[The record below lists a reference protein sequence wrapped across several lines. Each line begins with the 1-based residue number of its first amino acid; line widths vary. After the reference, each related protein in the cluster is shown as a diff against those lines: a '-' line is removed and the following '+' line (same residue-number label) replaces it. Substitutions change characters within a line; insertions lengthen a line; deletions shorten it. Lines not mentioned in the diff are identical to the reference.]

1 MRQYAYLFLAASAL
15 LTACNLKE
23 DDFTPGEPRTRSKAL
38 TISATH
44 SSETKTST
52 QDGGTTVFWE
62 TGEQIKVF
70 NAGAAGLFASQNNAL
85 SETADFTGELPYTA
99 GDLLTALYP
108 YTEEAVWEGD
118 TLRTTLPAYQAGRKG
133 SFAKNTNFAAAQS
146 KSLKMKFM
154 NVCGGIRF
162 TLSRNDIT
170 KVAFQGVGQEALAG
184 DLAIVFEG
192 GVPVVRRVYNEY
204 TRVFTTPEEGET
216 FAAGEWY
223 YLEMAPA
230 TLSQGVI
237 VTFYTADNKTGVAK
251 STNPLT
257 ISRSYFMSKENLDS
271 EVEAWE
277 EEETQE
283 MTTQQN
289 SMDIEIP
296 ETYNQDYINSLRI
309 SNFYGDYDL
318 AADKK
323 GNKIVRRRTPT
334 KSSSSFA
341 YSPLFLNGTYK
352 TAGTGYMFHYLQD
365 KQNKIVMSCISKGD
379 ASATMT
385 AKSTAIS
392 LLLQTTQLLTSNPD
406 EIEYIARELET
417 LDEFHSFVR
426 QVNAKIEQSM
436 ISCQAPDYSTLDRM
450 PVVRALI
457 GRYMQSADAK
467 DGIDL
472 IDQQRDPAKQI
483 ISLKVRNHYRRVLHI
498 YGTRAWMDETNL
510 VPVRTENATATS
522 LKEVVR
528 FVLNNAVEKIKAS
541 GIIDCDEEDKE
552 LAEEV
557 IRNFE
562 QSLLNI
568 SLPEIIVPQ
577 SANYWKIVGGSAVFW
592 NPSDTSSPFESTSG
606 ILNYKLGDA
615 DKLLLDVYGL
625 GRLNTSENFTED
637 DMKRMQ
643 YALIHGIVN
652 DFILPLYHLAT
663 GSQRKKYDFRY
674 GSNNWPEIAL
684 CAKLFKDMPPN
695 TIATVS
701 KKLIDDDYLDALLDV
716 GDYVIHQIG
725 KDPIYLSLLYKC
737 FKKSI
742 GVTTMDKAFREGLKS
757 IFGTVIITV
766 DVSEALTDLV
776 GSLRAAFRS
785 DMRTRFV
792 LDLDQERYI
801 TVLSPTKG
809 TALRGKQINFS
820 WETHMGNLVGS
831 LLYGIQLHSSNGS
844 ETARHTISRINGT
857 SYQLNLDDIPLSVK
871 GGNFQFRIFAH
882 HPNDSGSEPNGT
894 YPMSEWIPIQMVDY
908 IQPSE
913 AVDLGLSVKWSSS
926 NLGAA
931 SATDVGDY
939 YAWGET
945 MAKTSFTWEN
955 YSFGHEA
962 SQEAMTI
969 YNPTDGLTILLPEHD
984 VVHKVKGGHW
994 RMPTREEWDELYV
1007 SCDWQEVKSSE
1018 DELLGYN
1025 IVSKKNGR
1033 MIYLPV
1039 TGYMDGT
1046 ELKDG
1051 MRARYWSSSS
1061 TLKWG
1066 YRVDGYREY
1075 ARNLNDG
1082 CLDGSTT
1089 YGDYR
1094 YFGMPVRGVYED
1106 SYQEVTQSDIVDLA
1120 LPSGIKWAGYN
1131 LGATKC
1137 EELGDYLAWGESDT
1151 KESYDWDGY
1160 LLGSGASSEQMDK
1173 YNPLDGLTYLVREN
1187 DAAYQRLGGPYWRM
1201 PTIDEWEELKTKCI
1215 WTEITINGRR
1225 GYLVKSP
1232 RNGNAIFLPFS
1243 GYLDGTQLKD
1253 GMRPRYWSSSSTLK
1267 WGYRVDGYREYARNL
1282 NDGCLDGST
1291 TYGDYRYF
1299 GMPVRAVYDESARKI
1314 NLTKGEFVNM
1324 GMDSVDWATC
1334 NMGTSLEEEIG
1345 NYFAWGETTAK
1356 TSFTWENYQFG
1367 HEASQEAM
1375 TRYNPGDALTLLLRE
1390 DDAVYTQYGSRYR
1403 IPTMDE
1409 WNELWNIC
1417 EKKEIIING
1426 RRGTLLTSKVNGN
1439 TLFLPYSGYFDGT
1452 QLKDGMRPR
1461 YWSSSST
1468 LKWGYRVDGYR
1479 EYARNLNDGCLDGS
1493 TTYGDYRYFG
1503 MPVRAVKV
1511 KNEVTVTPA
1520 SVVDLALPSG
1530 IKWAGINM
1538 GASSPEDLGG
1548 YYAWGET
1555 TTKTSYTWEN
1565 YSFGHEASQ
1574 EAMTVYNPTD
1584 GLTILLPEHDVVHK
1598 RNGGHW
1604 RMPTMEEWSELQD
1617 NCDWELATMNNVRG
1631 YKISSRKNN
1640 NSVFL
1645 PIGGFLDGTQLK
1657 DGMRPRYWSSSSTL
1671 KWGYRVDGY
1680 REYARNLNDG
1690 CLDGS
1695 TTYGDYRYF
1704 GMPVR
1709 GVYDDRVEIQL
1720 TQGDYIDMGVSV
1732 RWARCNVGTDKP
1744 YKAGGYFAWG
1754 EVTARTNFSWAN
1766 YVYGSGPSTE
1776 EMEKYNSE
1784 DGLTILELSDDAA
1797 WCNSGGAQ
1805 RMPTIEEWQELF
1817 AHSTRK
1823 EYIYRGHA
1831 GQLLTST
1838 VNGNTLFFP
1847 YSGYLDGTQLKDGMR
1862 PRYWSSSST
1871 LKWGYRVDGYREYAR
1886 NLNDG
1891 CLDGSTTYGDYR
1903 YFGMPIRGVKD

>member
-23 DDFTPGEPRTRSKAL
+23 DDFTPGEPPARSRAL

-44 SSETKTST
+44 GNETKTST
-52 QDGGTTVFWE
+52 VDGGTTVFWE

-70 NAGAAGLFASQNNAL
+70 NAGAAGLFTSQNSAL
-85 SETADFTGELPYTA
+85 SETADFTGELPYNT

-108 YTEEAVWEGD
+108 YTEEAVLEGD
-118 TLRTTLPAYQAGRKG
+118 TLRTSLPAYQAGRQG
-133 SFAKNTNFAAAQS
+133 SFAKNTNIAAAQS
-146 KSLKMKFM
+146 TSLKMKFM

-192 GVPVVRRVYNEY
+192 GVPVVKRVYNEF
-204 TRVFTTPEEGET
+204 RFIFISPEEGET
-216 FAAGEWY
+216 FVPGEWY
-223 YLEMAPA
+223 YLEMAPT

-237 VTFYTADNKTGVAK
+237 VTFYTTDEKTGVAK
-251 STNPLT
+251 STKPLT
-257 ISRSYFMSKENLDS
+257 ISRSVFMSKENLDS
-271 EVEAWE
+271 EVQEWKE
-277 EEETQE
+277 DETQE
-283 MTTQQN
+283 MPTQQN

-296 ETYNQDYINSLRI
+296 ESYNQDYINSLRI
-309 SNFYGDYDL
+309 TNFYGDYDL

-323 GNKIVRRRTPT
+323 GNKVVRRRAPT
-334 KSSSSFA
+334 KSTPA
-341 YSPLFLNGTYK
+341 YSPPYLNGTYK

-365 KQNKIVMSCISKGD
+365 KQNNTVMCCVSKGD
-379 ASATMT
+379 APATMT
-385 AKSTAIS
+385 AKSTAIA
-392 LLLQTTQLLTSNPD
+392 LLLQTPHFLTSNPD
-406 EIEYIARELET
+406 EIEYIVRELET
-417 LDEFHSFVR
+417 LTEFHSFVG

-436 ISCQAPDYSTLDRM
+436 ITCQAPDYSTLNTS
-450 PVVRALI
+450 PVANAMALK
-457 GRYMQSADAK
+457 YKQSADMI

-472 IDQQRDPAKQI
+472 IDIKRDLAKQT
-483 ISLKVRNHYRRVLHI
+483 ISLKVRNNWRRVLHV
-498 YGTRAWMDETNL
+498 YGTKAWMDGTNH
-510 VPVRTENATATS
+510 VPVRTESTQAMGFSKTLRDN
-522 LKEVVR
+522 
-528 FVLNNAVEKIKAS
+528 LNLSTLA
-541 GIIDCDEEDKE
+541 DRYLEDDDYE
-552 LAEEV
+552 LTDPED
-557 IRNFE
+557 
-562 QSLLNI
+562 LNLTQDLI
-568 SLPEIIVPQ
+568 HELNSHTLNYPLPEIVVPQ
-577 SANYWKIVGGSAVFW
+577 SANYWKIVIGSMRG
-592 NPSDTSSPFESTSG
+592 DKSSPFESTSLHLG
-606 ILNYKLGDA
+606 YELNGA
-615 DKLLLDVYGL
+615 DKLFLDVYGI
-625 GRLNTSENFTED
+625 GKFGNSGIYSSD
-637 DMKRMQ
+637 DEMRI
-643 YALIHGIVN
+643 LLVLFHGIVN
-652 DFILPLYHLAT
+652 DFILPACELAT
-663 GSQRKKYDFRY
+663 GLESDDSIDLRK
-674 GSNNWPEIAL
+674 GSNKWPLEALLLTLYQNMPAATQAKILLKFADQNPLDAIEDLCVYALDEIA
-684 CAKLFKDMPPN
+684 
-695 TIATVS
+695 
-701 KKLIDDDYLDALLDV
+701 KKS
-716 GDYVIHQIG
+716 
-725 KDPIYLSLLYKC
+725 IYTSLLYKIIKKLFNVTAVDKLKREA
-737 FKKSI
+737 FKGAIRKAILTINISEFGLDAGAAI
-742 GVTTMDKAFREGLKS
+742 GAA
-757 IFGTVIITV
+757 I
-766 DVSEALTDLV
+766 
-776 GSLRAAFRS
+776 GS
-785 DMRTRFV
+785 DIRTRFV
-792 LDLDQERYI
+792 VDLDQSRYI
-801 TVLSPTKG
+801 TVLNPTKG
-809 TALRGKQINFS
+809 TALRGKRINFS
-820 WETHMGNLVGS
+820 WEMHMGNLTRSVLYDIK
-831 LLYGIQLHSSNGS
+831 LLLSS
-844 ETARHTISRINGT
+844 ETQATTHTISNIQGT
-857 SYQLNLDDIPLSVK
+857 TYQLNLDDLPTNIKSGTV
-871 GGNFQFRIFAH
+871 QYRIIAH
-882 HPNDSGSEPNGT
+882 HPGNPDIVDAET
-894 YPMSEWIPIQMVDY
+894 EWIPIQMIDY

-945 MAKTSFTWEN
+945 TAKTSFTWEN
-955 YSFGHEA
+955 YQFGHEA
-962 SQEAMTI
+962 SSEAMTI

-994 RMPTREEWDELYV
+994 RMPTREEWNELYV
-1007 SCDWQEVKSSE
+1007 CCDWQEVRAE

-1051 MRARYWSSSS
+1051 MRARYWSSTS

-1066 YRVDGYREY
+1066 NYVDGYREY
-1075 ARNLNDG
+1075 ARNLNEEW
-1082 CLDGSTT
+1082 LDSNT
-1089 YGDYR
+1089 YGSYR
-1094 YFGMPVRGVYED
+1094 YFGMPARGVYED

-1131 LGATKC
+1131 LGAAKC
-1137 EELGDYLAWGESDT
+1137 EELGDYLAWGESEA

-1201 PTIDEWEELKTKCI
+1201 PTIDEWNELKTKCI

-1232 RNGNAIFLPFS
+1232 RNGNAIFLPYS
-1243 GYLDGTQLKD
+1243 GYLDGAQLKD
-1253 GMRPRYWSSSSTLK
+1253 GMRARYWSSTSTLK
-1267 WGYRVDGYREYARNL
+1267 WGNYVDGYREYARNL
-1282 NDGCLDGST
+1282 NEEWLDSN
-1291 TYGDYRYF
+1291 TYGSYRCF

-1314 NLTKGEFVNM
+1314 NLTQGEFVNM

-1334 NMGTSLEEEIG
+1334 NMGTSLKEEIG
-1345 NYFAWGETTAK
+1345 NYYAWGETTAK
-1356 TSFTWENYQFG
+1356 TSFTWENYNFG
-1367 HEASQEAM
+1367 HEASSEAM

-1390 DDAVYTQYGSRYR
+1390 DDAVYARYGSQYR
-1403 IPTMDE
+1403 IPTIDE
-1409 WNELWNIC
+1409 WSELWNIC
-1417 EKKEIIING
+1417 EKREIIING

-1439 TLFLPYSGYFDGT
+1439 TLFLPHSGYLDGT
-1452 QLKDGMRPR
+1452 QLKDGMRAR

-1468 LKWGYRVDGYR
+1468 LKWGNYVDGYR
-1479 EYARNLNDGCLDGS
+1479 EYARNLNEEWLDS
-1493 TTYGDYRYFG
+1493 NTYGSYRYLG

-1555 TTKTSYTWEN
+1555 TTKADFTWEN
-1565 YSFGHEASQ
+1565 YSFGHEASS

-1584 GLTILLPEHDVVHK
+1584 RLTILLPEHDVVHK

-1604 RMPTMEEWSELQD
+1604 RMPTMEEWGELQD

-1640 NSVFL
+1640 NSIFL
-1645 PIGGFLDGTQLK
+1645 PIGGYLDGTQLK
-1657 DGMRPRYWSSSSTL
+1657 DGMRARYWSSSSTL
-1671 KWGYRVDGY
+1671 KWGNYVDGY
-1680 REYARNLNDG
+1680 REYARNLNEEW
-1690 CLDGS
+1690 LDS
-1695 TTYGDYRYF
+1695 NTYGSYRYF

-1709 GVYDDRVEIQL
+1709 GVYDDRAEIQL

-1766 YVYGSGPSTE
+1766 YAYGSGPSTE

-1784 DGLTILELSDDAA
+1784 DGLTILESSDDAA

-1805 RMPTIEEWQELF
+1805 RMPTIGEWQELF
-1817 AHSTRK
+1817 DHSTQK

-1831 GQLLTST
+1831 GQLLTSK
-1838 VNGNTLFFP
+1838 VNGNTLFLP

-1862 PRYWSSSST
+1862 ARYWSSSST
-1871 LKWGYRVDGYREYAR
+1871 LKWGNYVDGYREYAR
-1886 NLNDG
+1886 NLNEEW
-1891 CLDGSTTYGDYR
+1891 LDSNTYGSYR
-1903 YFGMPIRGVKD
+1903 YLGMPIRGVKD